1 MKKILIWIML
11 FFNLTLLIK
20 HELNVHELRRR
31 YNGLWKCLWDITEVM
46 GQDYKQGLVIEE
58 EGNF

>member
-1 MKKILIWIML
+1 ML